1 MISNVIKT
9 MMASSGI
16 KQKDVADA
24 LELKAPAVSNKFA
37 RDSFSLEEFVIISE
51 LCGYSISLTKENQTT
66 INLTKDLLS

>member
-16 KQKDVADA
+16 KQKDVAEA
-24 LELKAPAVSNKFA
+24 LELKASAISNKFA
-37 RDSFSLEEFVIISE
+37 RDSFSLEELIVIAE

-66 INLTKDLLS
+66 INLTKEMI